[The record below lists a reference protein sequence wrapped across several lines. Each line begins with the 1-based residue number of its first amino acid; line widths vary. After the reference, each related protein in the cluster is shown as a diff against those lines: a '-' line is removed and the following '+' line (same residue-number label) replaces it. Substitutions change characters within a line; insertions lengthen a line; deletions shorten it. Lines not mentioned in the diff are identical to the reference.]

1 MRVQGHLAAMIDY
14 CTLID
19 TAPQY
24 FGRIMQDASI
34 LRIATRLAKFEVRVV
49 LAMLVRSPQG
59 SVIYEIQKTQRLND
73 S

>member
-1 MRVQGHLAAMIDY
+1 MFRVESGHDRQSSSIDA
-14 CTLID
+14 T
-19 TAPQY
+19 PQY
-24 FGRIMQDASI
+24 FGRIMQDASS
-34 LRIATRLAKFEVRVV
+34 LRIATRLAKFEVRLV